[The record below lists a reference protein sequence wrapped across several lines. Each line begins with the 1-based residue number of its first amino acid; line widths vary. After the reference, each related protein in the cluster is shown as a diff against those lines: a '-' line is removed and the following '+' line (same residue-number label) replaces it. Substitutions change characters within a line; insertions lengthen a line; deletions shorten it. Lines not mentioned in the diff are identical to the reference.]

1 LRKVMDTHSIDQLI
15 DKVNTHKMEAD
26 LADLIKLDPH
36 STTNTVTNTHWTT
49 PLLLATSVI
58 VTLVILYY
66 CTCTHG
72 KVLLRCCIKKES
84 RSPTLEPVQ
93 ADPTPQVLP
102 SSTPPVSKDAP
113 STSDTSPNF
122 AMYAVHNN

>member
-1 LRKVMDTHSIDQLI
+1 
-15 DKVNTHKMEAD
+15 MEAD

-58 VTLVILYY
+58 VTIVILYY

-72 KVLLRCCIKKES
+72 KVLLKGCGKKES
-84 RSPTLEPVQ
+84 RSPTRDPVP
-93 ADPTPQVLP
+93 AGSPPTTL
-102 SSTPPVSKDAP
+102 SSTTPPVDKDGP

-122 AMYAVHNN
+122 AMYAVHDN